1 MTAPDPLPLEP
12 RQLQQACDPEKF
24 GFQTAAE
31 LEGPTERIGQ
41 KRALDAARKL
51 PGLRRGAHRYAVGL

>member
-1 MTAPDPLPLEP
+1 MTAPDPLPFEP
-12 RQLQQACDPEKF
+12 RQLHQACGPEQF

-31 LEGPTERIGQ
+31 LEVLTELVDQ

-51 PGLRRGAHRYAVGL
+51 PGLSRGAHRYAAGH